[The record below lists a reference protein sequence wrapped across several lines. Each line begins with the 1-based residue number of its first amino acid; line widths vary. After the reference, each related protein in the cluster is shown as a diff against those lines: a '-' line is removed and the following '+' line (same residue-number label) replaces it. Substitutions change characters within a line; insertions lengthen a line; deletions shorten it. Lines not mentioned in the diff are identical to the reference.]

1 MRKETKQNGSVR
13 ERVLKKTMDLHKELL
28 SNFLP
33 TKTFLFLLPV
43 SEINK
48 RLKKRKITNKYDKID
63 TLFHSKVIS
72 GYKKLSKNNKRFVK
86 INADLNVDK
95 IHETV
100 LNSKALWIIQVQSF
114 QTIEEAMLFAE
125 SLKRM
130 RLNAY
135 IVKKTISDTKIYRVR
150 VYSNDESDNLENA
163 VNKLEKK
170 GYKLSII
177 KE

>member
-1 MRKETKQNGSVR
+1 MKERIIGFL
-13 ERVLKKTMDLHKELL
+13 VLT
-28 SNFLP
+28 SSI
-33 TKTFLFLLPV
+33 TLFLVVTFNSKGVIL
-43 SEINK
+43 
-48 RLKKRKITNKYDKID
+48 ID
-63 TLFHSKVIS
+63 EYNYEL
-72 GYKKLSKNNKRFVK
+72 KNNKESSILEQKFFY
-86 INADLNVDK
+86 D
-95 IHETV
+95 ETV

-130 RLNAY
+130 RLNPY
-135 IVKKTISDTKIYRVR
+135 IVKKTISDTKIYRVI

>member
-1 MRKETKQNGSVR
+1 MKERIIGFL
-13 ERVLKKTMDLHKELL
+13 VLT
-28 SNFLP
+28 SSI
-33 TKTFLFLLPV
+33 TLFLV
-43 SEINK
+43 VTFNSEGVI
-48 RLKKRKITNKYDKID
+48 LID
-63 TLFHSKVIS
+63 EYNYELQ
-72 GYKKLSKNNKRFVK
+72 NNKESSIPEQKFFY
-86 INADLNVDK
+86 D
-95 IHETV
+95 ETV

-170 GYKLSII
+170 GYKFSII

>member
-1 MRKETKQNGSVR
+1 MKERIIG
-13 ERVLKKTMDLHKELL
+13 
-28 SNFLP
+28 FLAL
-33 TKTFLFLLPV
+33 TSSITLFLV
-43 SEINK
+43 FTFNSEGVI
-48 RLKKRKITNKYDKID
+48 LID
-63 TLFHSKVIS
+63 EYNYELQ
-72 GYKKLSKNNKRFVK
+72 NNKESSIPEQKFFY
-86 INADLNVDK
+86 D
-95 IHETV
+95 ETV

-170 GYKLSII
+170 GYKFSII

>member
-1 MRKETKQNGSVR
+1 MKERIIGFL
-13 ERVLKKTMDLHKELL
+13 VLT
-28 SNFLP
+28 SSI
-33 TKTFLFLLPV
+33 TLFLV
-43 SEINK
+43 FTFNSEGVI
-48 RLKKRKITNKYDKID
+48 LID
-63 TLFHSKVIS
+63 EYNYELQ
-72 GYKKLSKNNKRFVK
+72 NNKESSIPEQKFFY
-86 INADLNVDK
+86 D
-95 IHETV
+95 ETV

-163 VNKLEKK
+163 VNKLERK
-170 GYKLSII
+170 GYKFSII

>member
-1 MRKETKQNGSVR
+1 MKERIIGFL
-13 ERVLKKTMDLHKELL
+13 VLT
-28 SNFLP
+28 SSI
-33 TKTFLFLLPV
+33 TLFLV
-43 SEINK
+43 FTFNSEGVI
-48 RLKKRKITNKYDKID
+48 LID
-63 TLFHSKVIS
+63 EYNYELQ
-72 GYKKLSKNNKRFVK
+72 NNKESSIPEQKFFY
-86 INADLNVDK
+86 D
-95 IHETV
+95 ETV

-114 QTIEEAMLFAE
+114 QTIEDAMLFAE

-130 RLNAY
+130 RLNPY

>member
-1 MRKETKQNGSVR
+1 MKERIIGFL
-13 ERVLKKTMDLHKELL
+13 VLT
-28 SNFLP
+28 SSI
-33 TKTFLFLLPV
+33 TLFLV
-43 SEINK
+43 FTFNSEGVI
-48 RLKKRKITNKYDKID
+48 LID
-63 TLFHSKVIS
+63 EYNYELQ
-72 GYKKLSKNNKRFVK
+72 NNKESSILEQKFFY
-86 INADLNVDK
+86 D
-95 IHETV
+95 ETV

-130 RLNAY
+130 RLNPY
-135 IVKKTISDTKIYRVR
+135 IVKKTISDTKIYRVI

>member
-1 MRKETKQNGSVR
+1 MKERIIGFL
-13 ERVLKKTMDLHKELL
+13 VLT
-28 SNFLP
+28 SSI
-33 TKTFLFLLPV
+33 TLFLV
-43 SEINK
+43 FTFNSEGVI
-48 RLKKRKITNKYDKID
+48 LID
-63 TLFHSKVIS
+63 EYNYELQ
-72 GYKKLSKNNKRFVK
+72 NNKESSIPEQKFFY
-86 INADLNVDK
+86 D
-95 IHETV
+95 ETV

-130 RLNAY
+130 RLNPY

>member
-1 MRKETKQNGSVR
+1 MKERIIGFI
-13 ERVLKKTMDLHKELL
+13 VLTSLI
-28 SNFLP
+28 
-33 TKTFLFLLPV
+33 TLFLV
-43 SEINK
+43 VTFNSEGVLLIDEYNYELQDNK
-48 RLKKRKITNKYDKID
+48 ESSILEQKFFYD
-63 TLFHSKVIS
+63 
-72 GYKKLSKNNKRFVK
+72 
-86 INADLNVDK
+86 
-95 IHETV
+95 ETV

-170 GYKLSII
+170 GYKFSII

>member
-1 MRKETKQNGSVR
+1 MKERIIGFL
-13 ERVLKKTMDLHKELL
+13 VLT
-28 SNFLP
+28 SSI
-33 TKTFLFLLPV
+33 TLFLV
-43 SEINK
+43 FTFNSEGVI
-48 RLKKRKITNKYDKID
+48 LID
-63 TLFHSKVIS
+63 EYNYELQ
-72 GYKKLSKNNKRFVK
+72 NNKESSIPEQKFFY
-86 INADLNVDK
+86 D
-95 IHETV
+95 ETV

>member
-1 MRKETKQNGSVR
+1 MKERIIGFL
-13 ERVLKKTMDLHKELL
+13 VLT
-28 SNFLP
+28 SSI
-33 TKTFLFLLPV
+33 TLFLV
-43 SEINK
+43 FTFNSEGVI
-48 RLKKRKITNKYDKID
+48 LID
-63 TLFHSKVIS
+63 EYNYELQ
-72 GYKKLSKNNKRFVK
+72 NNKESSIPEQKFFY
-86 INADLNVDK
+86 D
-95 IHETV
+95 ETV

-150 VYSNDESDNLENA
+150 VYSNDEGDNLSNA
-163 VNKLEKK
+163 IKKLEKK
-170 GYKLSII
+170 GYKVSII